1 MNGDNKNL
9 SKLIERA
16 SRKNNN
22 AVENIKNKYLEH
34 ICFNT
39 YVQHKNYEKMGAIET
54 DNEEHDIEKLKQYEL
69 INSSETVCG
78 MINDV
83 FETIIIE
90 SQED

>member
-1 MNGDNKNL
+1 
-9 SKLIERA
+9 
-16 SRKNNN
+16 
-22 AVENIKNKYLEH
+22 
-34 ICFNT
+34 
-39 YVQHKNYEKMGAIET
+39 MGTIQT